1 MRTPHLLAG
10 FGLLALAGL
19 STAGSGESWVTGGTK
34 PQPPAP
40 KPTEAVTETVQE
52 GVRMQLRLDRSKVRP
67 GADDLFAVTTLEVI
81 GGVRPDRKPLALSV
95 VLDVSGSM
103 EGEKKLHHVV
113 EATKYVVDRLGKD
126 DRVSIVAYETGTHT
140 VYVPDGA
147 PDAEAARRAL
157 EKLRPLG
164 GTNMEA
170 GLRLGLK
177 NLAGLGV
184 EGAAKRLLLLSD
196 GQANQGISSIE
207 GLSKI
212 AASVREMGGSV
223 STFGVGADYNEDLMA
238 KVAEA
243 AGGNYH
249 VIDRGAQL
257 AEVFSKEFS
266 ELGSLVG
273 NQVRL
278 KLDLPEG
285 LEVAEAY
292 GYPLENG
299 EVVLRDLY
307 FGMKTKVVLRLKVKE
322 DAPTSGKA
330 RLAQFLSYHDVEV
343 EADRRVTAEA
353 SFEWTSDAAA
363 EKASANPAVVAIAE
377 EVRGAQE
384 LDAASRAYAS
394 GDEKK
399 AKKLLRDRMAR
410 NEAMMEGLAEE
421 DAERLEVQNQSMQ
434 RAMDMFKAPASSRA
448 GKAAVKWSKQ
458 ESRMQNY

>member
-1 MRTPHLLAG
+1 MRTPHYLAG
-10 FGLLALAGL
+10 LGLLALAGL
-19 STAGSGESWVTGGTK
+19 SSAGSGESWVTGGAK
-34 PQPPAP
+34 PQPAPP
-40 KPTEAVTETVQE
+40 KPAEVVTDTTQD
-52 GVRMQLRLDRSKVRP
+52 GVRVQVRLDRSKVKP
-67 GADDLFAVTTLEVI
+67 GSKDLYAVTTLEVV

-103 EGEKKLHHVV
+103 EGEKKLHHVI
-113 EATKYVVDRLGKD
+113 EATKFVVDRLGKD
-126 DRVSIVAYETGTHT
+126 DRISIVAYETGTHT
-140 VYVPDGA
+140 VYVPDGS
-147 PDAEAARRAL
+147 PDAEAAHRAL
-157 EKLRPLG
+157 NKLHPLG

-184 EGAAKRLLLLSD
+184 EGAARRLLLLSD

-207 GLSKI
+207 GLSEI
-212 AASVREMGGSV
+212 AATVRELGGSV

-273 NQVRL
+273 NKVRL

-292 GYPLENG
+292 GYPMEG
-299 EVVLRDLY
+299 GDIVLRDLY
-307 FGMKTKVVLRLKVKE
+307 YGMKTKVVLRLKVAK

-330 RLAQFLSYHDVEV
+330 HVVERLAFHDVEA
-343 EADRRVTAEA
+343 EKDRLLTAEA
-353 SFEWTSDAAA
+353 AFEWTDDEAA
-363 EKASANPAVVAIAE
+363 EEASADPAVVAVVE
-377 EVRGAQE
+377 EVEGARE
-384 LDAASRAYAS
+384 LDEASRAYAS
-394 GDEKK
+394 GDQAK
-399 AKKLLRDRMAR
+399 AKKLLQR
-410 NEAMMEGLAEE
+410 
-421 DAERLEVQNQSMQ
+421 RLERNRQVMDELSEEESQRLGAQNESLN
-434 RAMDMFKAPASSRA
+434 RAMDMFRAPASSRA

>member
-1 MRTPHLLAG
+1 MRTPH
-10 FGLLALAGL
+10 FLAGL
-19 STAGSGESWVTGGTK
+19 GLLTLAGLTTAGSGESWVTGSTGPEVTT
-34 PQPPAP
+34 PAR
-40 KPTEAVTETVQE
+40 TVPATTQE
-52 GVRMQLRLDRSKVRP
+52 GVRLQVRLDRSKVRP
-67 GADDLFAVTTLEVI
+67 GSQELFAVTTLEVV

-113 EATKYVVDRLGKD
+113 EATRFVVDRLGAD
-126 DRVSIVAYETGTHT
+126 DRISIVAYETGTHT

-157 EKLRPLG
+157 DELRPLG

-177 NLAGLGV
+177 NLGGLGV
-184 EGAAKRLLLLSD
+184 EGAARRLLLLSD

-212 AASVREMGGSV
+212 AATVRELGGSV

-257 AEVFSKEFS
+257 AEVFAKEFS

-285 LEVAEAY
+285 VEAVEAF
-292 GYPLENG
+292 GYPMENG
-299 EVVLRDLY
+299 QVVLRDLY
-307 FGMKTKVVLRLKVKE
+307 YGMKTKVVLRLRVSK

-330 RLAQFLSYHDVEV
+330 RLAQLLSYRDVEA
-343 EADRRVTAEA
+343 EEDRIVTAETA
-353 SFEWTSDAAA
+353 FEWTSDAAA
-363 EKASANPAVVAIAE
+363 EKASADPAVVAIVE
-377 EVRGAQE
+377 EVRGARE

-394 GDEKK
+394 GDQAK
-399 AKKLLRDRMAR
+399 AKQLLHHRLQR
-410 NEAMMEGLAEE
+410 NKAMMEDLGEA
-421 DAERLEVQNQSMQ
+421 DAQRLEVQNESLE
-434 RAMDMFKAPASSRA
+434 RAIDMFRAPSSSRE